1 MTTIRSETMPQGVS
15 NRAIPADL
23 LDLAMEEM
31 RVIGVLDSRLGRG
44 SILACGALST
54 GSANDAIAV
63 LGRGLIPASWRQA
76 RGTIDP
82 AGANN
87 GLIWE
92 MIAPGDVGE
101 DLARTKTITYD
112 TAKFLVFAPLAK
124 YVLVYMVAGA
134 GHSVTASGTTITVT
148 FLPGTTTYANVLADW
163 NACAAAVKLATLT
176 GTAGTLPA
184 TFEGG
189 TISLSNAPIVEIVQ
203 AVATAVDWSA
213 TTRILTIGLDL
224 AGGGDTVANILIALA
239 ASASGAEY
247 VVQARNVHGSTGL
260 GSVTTAACVSLTGGA
275 GKAMRRAKLTMAQG
289 AHKDL
294 EFEARN
300 AGEDVETIFIRILNV
315 AAADPPTVEVRENY
329 QGSETV
335 KDVRITIRA
344 KVGTST
350 ALHILQAIR
359 DSAAAQYWIS
369 ARLADGSNG
378 SGATTA
384 FAWTVLGSG
393 ADDAALALIAGT
405 VPMTGITTLTDDGF
419 TVWIPALGGSHP
431 ATSSAKVQARICGIL
446 HEIDVTVIA

>member
-1 MTTIRSETMPQGVS
+1 MTTIRSETIPQGLM
-15 NRAIPADL
+15 NRAIPEDL
-23 LDLAMEEM
+23 LDLAMEAW
-31 RVIGVLDSRLGRG
+31 RIVGIQDGRLSRG
-44 SILACGALST
+44 SILSCGALST

-63 LGRGLIPASWRQA
+63 LGRGLIPANWRQA

-82 AGANN
+82 TGANN
-87 GLIWE
+87 GLVWE

-124 YVLVYMVAGA
+124 YVLVYLVAGA

-148 FLPGTTTYANVLADW
+148 FLPGTTTYANVLSDW

-203 AVATAVDWSA
+203 GATAVGWNA
-213 TTRILTIGLDL
+213 TTRVVTVNVDI
-224 AGGGDTVANILIALA
+224 AGAGATVAAIKAALA
-239 ASASGAEY
+239 ASASGAQY
-247 VVQARNVHGSTGL
+247 VVQVRDVHGSSAAGTVD
-260 GSVTTAACVSLTGGA
+260 SAACVSLTGGE

-294 EFEARN
+294 EFEQRN
-300 AGEDVETIFIRILNV
+300 PGQDVETIRIRVVNV
-315 AAADPPTVEVRENY
+315 AAADPPTVEVREHLADNT
-329 QGSETV
+329 GVVEEVHITV
-335 KDVRITIRA
+335 KA

-350 ALHILQAIR
+350 ALHILRALR
-359 DSAAAQYWIS
+359 DSADTMYWIS

-378 SGATTA
+378 SGLTTA
-384 FAWTVLGSG
+384 FAWAILADGS
-393 ADDAALALIAGT
+393 DDAAVSVLAGT
-405 VPMTGITTLTDDGF
+405 KAMTGITALTDDGF